1 MARARME
8 PPDADTG
15 GAVRGPDLACDTSA
29 KRPLRYLRRA
39 RGSGYHYRMPLPH
52 TASHKDSHTLPPGT
66 MLLAASAAAA
76 LSVLST
82 AAGGCTY
89 RADLDFNGGDVAA
102 HVSLANLSSAEARQQ
117 RCCALCAADASCK
130 AAVLAGG
137 THSPPWHCWLKGQ
150 GLEHPKQNADV
161 VSCWPAGSTPLP
173 VPPPP
178 PPPAPPAPV
187 PPQCYKAEVVKFDK
201 KPVISSVDGTSSYQQ
216 VFNPSWIVAS
226 PGTRGKQG
234 LIIRTQNCSA
244 SVSTPPHCVACGGTG
259 PKASVLTFSELKG
272 SDNTTSTAPVFAPV
286 TESSVVFGPHA
297 DIDIRGT
304 EDPRVAYDPAT
315 GIYYMFYTCWSK
327 TGAGFLCLA
336 STRNPTSTEGWT
348 RHGPAFPGNHKSGA
362 MLIRDAP
369 PHYLISGAGEIFMA
383 KSDSLLNWTLGTS
396 FITKTLWGNPHVEA
410 GPPPMLLADGN
421 CKMVMLSRFV
431 CCPSCSRWKVSLSQ
445 TSSSTT
451 VGEARASRRPGT
463 SRRGSSSTA
472 RIRARCEC
480 RGLSSRLFRVLQ
492 RSCCAAWRARPSPYG
507 RRRTS
512 RGCRA
517 KRRTRATCRR
527 WRSSRPRTRRV
538 ATASACTSAAPTRW
552 WARPWS
558 SLSACLGWRARANKR
573 NKAGRVHPR

>member
-1 MARARME
+1 
-8 PPDADTG
+8 
-15 GAVRGPDLACDTSA
+15 
-29 KRPLRYLRRA
+29 
-39 RGSGYHYRMPLPH
+39 
-52 TASHKDSHTLPPGT
+52 
-66 MLLAASAAAA
+66 MLLAASAAALSA
-76 LSVLST
+76 LSA
-82 AAGGCTY
+82 AAGGCTF

-187 PPQCYKAEVVKFDK
+187 PPQCYKAEVVKFDP
-201 KPVISSVDGTSSYQQ
+201 KPVISSVDGTSAFQQ

-226 PGTRGKQG
+226 PGTGGKQG

-272 SDNTTSTAPVFAPV
+272 SDNTTTAAPVFAPV

-315 GIYYMFYTCWSK
+315 GVYYMFYTCWSK

-421 CKMVMLSRFV
+421 CKGSRSLCVVLRSLTKTRLHRRLLPQFV
-431 CCPSCSRWKVSLSQ
+431 GGQ
-445 TSSSTT
+445 
-451 VGEARASRRPGT
+451 GRP
-463 SRRGSSSTA
+463 
-472 RIRARCEC
+472 
-480 RGLSSRLFRVLQ
+480 SSRVP
-492 RSCCAAWRARPSPYG
+492 AGVGHP
-507 RRRTS
+507 RRQGS
-512 RGCRA
+512 EQD
-517 KRRTRATCRR
+517 
-527 WRSSRPRTRRV
+527 V
-538 ATASACTSAAPTRW
+538 SAAP
-552 WARPWS
+552 
-558 SLSACLGWRARANKR
+558 LSAFSQSLRQRTVAQPGSCAQVTLYADRPAVDAGQSAVHVQRAAGSVPRGRAPGGRRQLPRILRRLRHGGGHGHGQVRARAWCGVRGRSGMKR
-573 NKAGRVHPR
+573 GACI